1 MSKLILTFGDI
12 EVEKNKF
19 CGLFRV
25 LSPILLK
32 GAYIQKVLVTNI
44 ISFGEKKNCKYFIG
58 YPYNDSRFKP
68 LHAMFPKTSAYVKSY
83 GGETKWMYFFI

>member
-19 CGLFRV
+19 CRLFRV

-32 GAYIQKVLVTNI
+32 GAYI
-44 ISFGEKKNCKYFIG
+44 
-58 YPYNDSRFKP
+58 
-68 LHAMFPKTSAYVKSY
+68 
-83 GGETKWMYFFI
+83 